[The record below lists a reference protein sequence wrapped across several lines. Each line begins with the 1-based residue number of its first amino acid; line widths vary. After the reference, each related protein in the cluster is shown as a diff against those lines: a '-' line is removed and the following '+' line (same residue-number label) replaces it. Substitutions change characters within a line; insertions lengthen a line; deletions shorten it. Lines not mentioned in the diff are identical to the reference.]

1 MESQCSTLAICRLV
15 AFTAIGTV
23 VFLEAFDWKVT
34 LIGAFVLWFTM
45 ASVRFIEI
53 NTLRLAR
60 PNAVFLRLLLP
71 ILILPWALVT
81 EYTATL

>member
-1 MESQCSTLAICRLV
+1 
-15 AFTAIGTV
+15 
-23 VFLEAFDWKVT
+23 
-34 LIGAFVLWFTM
+34 M

-71 ILILPWALVT
+71 ILILPWALVA